1 MSSCVTI
8 VVFKEWSNKDF
19 LEINVGVDSSKP
31 VGSFP
36 YGWGKNRIVNGSL
49 AFFA

>member
-19 LEINVGVDSSKP
+19 LEINVGVDSSKT
-31 VGSFP
+31 VGVITMV
-36 YGWGKNRIVNGSL
+36 RIGTGS
-49 AFFA
+49 